1 MTAATLGGS
10 DPCRDLI
17 EKRCRMRWLVLI
29 VAFFLAGV
37 VGAADEP
44 IGYVKQLTGDASITT
59 SDVKVVV
66 QVGTAIFQGSVLRT
80 GKKSSVGVT
89 FKDET
94 VMSFGSDTEFRVD
107 EYLYAPTQGKLKFA
121 SKLAKGSLNYIS
133 GVIEKLQPDAVSVT
147 TPKGTI
153 GVRGTQFL
161 LIVED

>member
-1 MTAATLGGS
+1 
-10 DPCRDLI
+10 
-17 EKRCRMRWLVLI
+17 MRWLLLI
-29 VAFFLAGV
+29 IVFFLTGV
-37 VGAADEP
+37 VRAADAP
-44 IGYVKQLTGDASITT
+44 IGYVKQVTGEASVTT
-59 SDVKVVV
+59 GGARVVV
-66 QVGTAIFQGSVLRT
+66 EVGTAIFQGSVLRT

-94 VMSFGSDTEFRVD
+94 VMSFGSDTEFMVD
-107 EYLYAPTQGKLKFA
+107 EYVYAPTQGKLKFA

-133 GVIEKLQPDAVSVT
+133 GVIEKLQPDAVSVI